1 MRRRGCTPE
10 TKRLRS
16 RYYGGID
23 MKKAV
28 SLMMAAAMTMGL
40 AACGST
46 ASTDT
51 AASAA
56 DTASSTEAAASTADS
71 TAAADGKVYNIGI
84 CQLVQHEAL
93 DAATQGFKDA
103 LVEKLGE
110 GSVKFDEQNASGDSA
125 NCATI
130 VNGFVSN
137 GVDLILANA
146 TAPLQ
151 AAAQATADI
160 PVLGTSITD
169 YATALDISDWT
180 GTVGNNISGTSDLA
194 PLDQQAAMIQELFP
208 DAKSVGLLYCS
219 AEPNSVYQCDVI
231 ESYLTEE
238 GYTVARYA
246 FTDTNDVTSVAQTA
260 ADNSD
265 VIYIPTDNTA
275 ASNTEAIANVVIPA
289 KVPVVAGEEGIC
301 SGCGVATL
309 SISYYDLGYATGEMA
324 AKILADGADVSAM
337 PVEFAP
343 NVTKKYNAANCEALG
358 ITQPSD
364 YVAIG

>member
-1 MRRRGCTPE
+1 
-10 TKRLRS
+10 
-16 RYYGGID
+16 
-23 MKKAV
+23 MKKIV
-28 SLMMAAAMTMGL
+28 SVAMAAAMAAAL
-40 AACGST
+40 AGCGGA
-46 ASTDT
+46 ASSSAPASSA
-51 AASAA
+51 AASA
-56 DTASSTEAAASTADS
+56 TDS
-71 TAAADGKVYNIGI
+71 TAAKTYTVGI

-103 LVEKLGE
+103 LTAKLGDA
-110 GSVKFDEQNASGDSA
+110 VKFDEQNASGDSA

-137 GVDLILANA
+137 NVDLIMANA

-151 AAAQATADI
+151 AAAQATATI
-160 PVLGTSITD
+160 PVLGTSVTD

-208 DAKSVGLLYCS
+208 DAKNVGLLYCS
-219 AEPNSVYQCDVI
+219 AEPNSVYQCDVM
-231 ESYLTEE
+231 EGYLTDM
-238 GYTVARYA
+238 GFAVSRYA
-246 FTDTNDVTSVAQTA
+246 FTDTNDVTSVSQTA
-260 ADNSD
+260 ADASD

-275 ASNTEAIANVVIPA
+275 ASNTEAIANVVLPA

-324 AKILADGADVSAM
+324 VKILTEGADVSAM
-337 PVEFAP
+337 PVQYAP

-358 ITQPSD
+358 LTIPDD
-364 YVAIG
+364 YTAIG

>member
-1 MRRRGCTPE
+1 
-10 TKRLRS
+10 
-16 RYYGGID
+16 

-40 AACGST
+40 AACGSS

-51 AASAA
+51 AASTADAA
-56 DTASSTEAAASTADS
+56 STTEAAESTADS
-71 TAAADGKVYNIGI
+71 AAAADGKVYNVGI

-110 GSVKFDEQNASGDSA
+110 GNVKFDEQNASGDSA

-194 PLDQQAAMIQELFP
+194 PLDQQAAMIKELFP

-231 ESYLTEE
+231 EGYLTEE

-246 FTDTNDVTSVAQTA
+246 FTDTNDVTSVAQSA

-275 ASNTEAIANVVIPA
+275 ASNTEAIANVVLPA
-289 KVPVVAGEEGIC
+289 QVPVVAGEEGIC
-301 SGCGVATL
+301 SGCGAATL
-309 SISYYDLGYATGEMA
+309 SISYYDLGYDTGEMA
-324 AKILADGADVSAM
+324 AKILAEGADISTM

-358 ITQPSD
+358 ITPPDD

>member
-1 MRRRGCTPE
+1 
-10 TKRLRS
+10 
-16 RYYGGID
+16 

-40 AACGST
+40 AACGSS

-51 AASAA
+51 AASTADAA
-56 DTASSTEAAASTADS
+56 STTEAAESTADS
-71 TAAADGKVYNIGI
+71 AAAADGKVYNVGI

-110 GSVKFDEQNASGDSA
+110 GNVKFDEQNASGDSA

-194 PLDQQAAMIQELFP
+194 PLDQQAAMIKELFP

-231 ESYLTEE
+231 EGYLTEE

-246 FTDTNDVTSVAQTA
+246 FTDTNDVTSVAQSA

-275 ASNTEAIANVVIPA
+275 ASNTEAIANVVLPA
-289 KVPVVAGEEGIC
+289 QVPVVAGEEGIC
-301 SGCGVATL
+301 SGCGAATL
-309 SISYYDLGYATGEMA
+309 SISYYDLGYTTGEMA
-324 AKILADGADVSAM
+324 AKVLTGEADISTM
-337 PVEFAP
+337 PVEYT
-343 NVTKKYNAANCEALG
+343 NVTKKYNKTICDDLGLTAPEGYEAIEG
-358 ITQPSD
+358 
-364 YVAIG
+364 

>member
-1 MRRRGCTPE
+1 
-10 TKRLRS
+10 
-16 RYYGGID
+16 

-40 AACGST
+40 AACGSS

-51 AASAA
+51 AASTADAA
-56 DTASSTEAAASTADS
+56 STTEAAESTADS
-71 TAAADGKVYNIGI
+71 AAAADGKVYNVGI

-110 GSVKFDEQNASGDSA
+110 GNVKFDEQNASGDSA

-169 YATALDISDWT
+169 YATALDINDWT

-194 PLDQQAAMIQELFP
+194 PLDQQAAMIKELFP

-231 ESYLTEE
+231 EGYLTEE

-246 FTDTNDVTSVAQTA
+246 FTDTNDVTSVAQSA

-275 ASNTEAIANVVIPA
+275 ASNTEAIANVVLPA
-289 KVPVVAGEEGIC
+289 QVPVVAGEEGIC
-301 SGCGVATL
+301 SGCGAATL
-309 SISYYDLGYATGEMA
+309 SISYYDLGYTTGEMA
-324 AKILADGADVSAM
+324 AKVLTGEADISTM
-337 PVEFAP
+337 PVEYT
-343 NVTKKYNAANCEALG
+343 NVTKKYNKTICDDLGMTVPEGYEA
-358 ITQPSD
+358 IEE
-364 YVAIG
+364 

>member
-1 MRRRGCTPE
+1 
-10 TKRLRS
+10 
-16 RYYGGID
+16 

-125 NCATI
+125 NCTTI

-231 ESYLTEE
+231 EGYLNEE

-324 AKILADGADVSAM
+324 AIFRYLYL
-337 PVEFAP
+337 F
-343 NVTKKYNAANCEALG
+343 
-358 ITQPSD
+358 
-364 YVAIG
+364 

>member
-1 MRRRGCTPE
+1 
-10 TKRLRS
+10 
-16 RYYGGID
+16 

-160 PVLGTSITD
+160 PVLGTSVTD

-231 ESYLTEE
+231 EGYLTEE

-364 YVAIG
+364 YGAIG